1 MKIFQSLPLVA
12 LMALQF
18 SGNAQGLIQNT
29 QPQMLGCGSHE
40 LSKNLDQK
48 MPGVLE
54 GMNAQMRLIQQI
66 VRNQAQ
72 RSSDDLYIV
81 PVVFHV
87 VYNNASEN
95 LPDSVLEN
103 QLSILNEAFRRQNAD
118 TVNLRS
124 DFEDLVGDAHIE
136 FRFATED
143 PDGNPTNGITRTQTN
158 IEHFGGILPYS
169 PGQTPQILQWVED
182 SLYYNLFRLM
192 QDSLGGKDEWN
203 REKYFNVWIG
213 DLRIF
218 EPQFG
223 NFEEVVFFGLAT
235 PPPGFAIWP
244 DSIYGDYIPQG
255 EGVIMHYVNVG
266 SNNPESFDPP
276 YNTYNGVTTT
286 GKILVHE
293 AGHYLGLRHIWGDG
307 DCTQDDYVDD
317 TPNANA
323 HSQFGCNVMNNNC
336 TDTINGV
343 DLPNMVEN
351 YMDYSSG
358 NCQNSFTKGQVEV
371 MRYVLE
377 NFKSDIY
384 ILNVAEKL
392 KNYELRVFPNP
403 TTGEIN
409 LEWSEEFLNA
419 QVRVYN
425 ANGSEV
431 YRSEGWN
438 NGIMRINIPGPSGVY
453 FLQIVTKD
461 STVVQKIVKQ

>member
-1 MKIFQSLPLVA
+1 
-12 LMALQF
+12 
-18 SGNAQGLIQNT
+18 
-29 QPQMLGCGSHE
+29 
-40 LSKNLDQK
+40 
-48 MPGVLE
+48 
-54 GMNAQMRLIQQI
+54 
-66 VRNQAQ
+66 
-72 RSSDDLYIV
+72 
-81 PVVFHV
+81 
-87 VYNNASEN
+87 
-95 LPDSVLEN
+95 
-103 QLSILNEAFRRQNAD
+103 
-118 TVNLRS
+118 
-124 DFEDLVGDAHIE
+124 
-136 FRFATED
+136 
-143 PDGNPTNGITRTQTN
+143 
-158 IEHFGGILPYS
+158 
-169 PGQTPQILQWVED
+169 
-182 SLYYNLFRLM
+182 M

-218 EPQFG
+218 EPNFG

-235 PPPGFAIWP
+235 PPPGFTNWP

-255 EGVIMHYVNVG
+255 EGVIMHYVNIG
-266 SNNPESFDPP
+266 NNNSVVFDPP
-276 YNTYNGVTTT
+276 YNNYNGVTNT

-307 DCTQDDYVDD
+307 DCTEDDFVDD
-317 TPNANA
+317 TPRASAN
-323 HSQFGCNVMNNNC
+323 SQFNCNLVINSC
-336 TDTINGV
+336 VDTINGM

-384 ILNVAEKL
+384 ILNVAEKS